1 MLQKNMNYPLSKII
15 EWAKGIIIK
24 FPNNYDGMNI
34 DNQYIDFRLF
44 YIYSDNKNESKL
56 TLNNYYFYA
65 DYPEII
71 EDEEIYPAIF
81 YEKKLTVIYSGESF
95 MSVICSVYEQKIDAT
110 DEEYVKALNYYYEND
125 DFLEF

>member
-56 TLNNYYFYA
+56 TLNNHYFYA